1 MKTITNRNAVVAF
14 LRQRQ
19 KCNGRNR
26 VAVGNVCWTLTQ
38 GSRCTATLGFEPES
52 LWDSRQ
58 DIPCVMKI
66 AKKYGLEILPPPGT

>member
-1 MKTITNRNAVVAF
+1 
-14 LRQRQ
+14 LRPFAPTLKRH
-19 KCNGRNR
+19 GHNR
-26 VAVGNVCWTLTQ
+26 VAVEDVCWTLTQ
-38 GSRCTATLGFEPES
+38 GSRRTATLGFEPES